1 MRRFAN
7 WCGLVC
13 VAGALLLV
21 PADPRAQSPSPAP
34 ASAATPQAN
43 PLRPTA
49 PPPGAPAPGSR
60 CLGCGTAPE
69 PIQPN
74 DTAGWTSIFDGRTL
88 NGWDGNPEVWRV
100 QDGAISAETWPDRR
114 VGTTFI
120 IWRGGE
126 PADFELKLDV
136 KADYDIHGGVFYR
149 GSVGP
154 NVGRAGGAAPGRG
167 AGAGRAAGAAG
178 APGTPAAGAG
188 PGRAAGAGGT
198 GRATQAPPAV
208 PADPR
213 WNVRGYG
220 IDWDWDP
227 GNNGNVQDVGTGRAE
242 SQIAWRSH
250 IVRTAAG
257 QRPRSIGTLGDRD
270 EMMKQMPLGEW
281 NQLHIIAQG
290 RQLTHIVNG
299 RVVAILID
307 DDPAGLKTKGV
318 VALQIEQFGQGRIS
332 FRNIWLKQ

>member
-1 MRRFAN
+1 MA
-7 WCGLVC
+7 VAP
-13 VAGALLLV
+13 VAGT
-21 PADPRAQSPSPAP
+21 QSPAQASTPPAP
-34 ASAATPQAN
+34 ASAE
-43 PLRPTA
+43 RPTG

-60 CLGCGTAPE
+60 CLGCGVAPE

-74 DTAGWTSIFDGRTL
+74 DYSGWTSLFDGKTL
-88 NGWDGNPEVWRV
+88 DGWDGNPQVWRV
-100 QDGAISAETWPDRR
+100 EDGAIRAETWPDRR

-126 PADFELKLDV
+126 PSDFELKLEV

-149 GSVGP
+149 STVGP
-154 NVGRAGGAAPGRG
+154 SVGRAGGRAAGRQ
-167 AGAGRAAGAAG
+167 AGAGRAAGG
-178 APGTPAAGAG
+178 V
-188 PGRAAGAGGT
+188 GGT
-198 GRATQAPPAV
+198 GRAGSATGGTGRAAQTMAV

-213 WNVRGYG
+213 WNARGYG

-242 SQIAWRSH
+242 SQIAWRGH
-250 IVRTAAG
+250 IVRTASG
-257 QRPRSIGTLGDRD
+257 ERPRSIGSLGDRD
-270 EMMKQMPLGEW
+270 ELMQLVRLGEW

-299 RVVAILID
+299 RVMAVLID

-318 VALQIEQFGQGRIS
+318 IALQIEQFGQGSIS
-332 FRNIWLKQ
+332 FRNIWLKE